1 MGRAPL
7 ISLTTDF
14 GTADGYVGALKGV
27 LSSRAPGVALVD
39 VTHELQAFDTT
50 GAYLALRNALPYFPA
65 ESVHLVVV
73 DPGVGTARRGI
84 IVRGGDKWL
93 VGPDNGMLPALFAPK
108 SCEAFA
114 LKASLFEGA
123 SATFHGRDVF
133 APAAAALATGTPA
146 AELAEPIGDAAR
158 LQLPAASRVGNIV
171 KGSVIHVDRFGNL
184 VTNVARKALNDSMHV
199 AVSLNRQPVKFART
213 YGDVNPGDS
222 VAYWGSGGLLEIGVR
237 EGRAFDRFGG
247 KGLDVEVIKYA

>member
-14 GTADGYVGALKGV
+14 GTADGYAGALKGV
-27 LSSRAPGVALVD
+27 LATQAPGVPLVD
-39 VTHELQAFDTT
+39 ITHDLQAFDTT
-50 GAYLALRNALPYFPA
+50 GTYLALRAAVPQFPP

-73 DPGVGTARRGI
+73 DPGVGTARRGL
-84 IVRGGDKWL
+84 IVRGGGKWL
-93 VGPDNGMLPALFAPK
+93 VGADNGVLPALFPLK
-108 SCEAFA
+108 GFEAYAIKAARFA
-114 LKASLFEGA
+114 GA

-133 APAAAALATGTPA
+133 APVAAALATGLA
-146 AELAEPIGDAAR
+146 AADLGDPIDDAAR
-158 LQLPAASRVGNIV
+158 MQLATASRVGNIV

-184 VTNVARKALNDSMHV
+184 ITNVARKALNDSMHV
-199 AVSLNRQPVKFART
+199 AVSLNRQPVKFAKT
-213 YGDVNPGDS
+213 YGDVNRGDS

-237 EGRAFDRFGG
+237 EGRAVDRFGG

>member
-14 GTADGYVGALKGV
+14 GTADGYAGALKGV
-27 LSSRAPGVALVD
+27 LAAHAPGVPLVD
-39 VTHELQAFDTT
+39 ITHELRAFDTT
-50 GAYLALRNALPYFPA
+50 GAFLALRAAVPHFLA
-65 ESVHLVVV
+65 GSVHLVVV
-73 DPGVGTARRGI
+73 DPGVGTARRGL

-93 VGPDNGMLPALFAPK
+93 VGADNGVLPALFPPK
-108 SCEAFA
+108 GYEAYA
-114 LKASLFEGA
+114 IKAARFEGA

-133 APAAAALATGTPA
+133 APVAAALACGAGA
-146 AELAEPIGDAAR
+146 AELGDPIDDAAR
-158 LQLPAASRVGNIV
+158 LQLPSASRVGNIV

-184 VTNVARKALNDSMHV
+184 ISNVARKALNDSMHV

-213 YGDVNPGDS
+213 YGDVNRGDA

-237 EGRAFDRFGG
+237 EGSAAERFGG